1 MYQGQHLISNRQFK
15 RGSELLLDALSTFTA
30 SELLSYN
37 EFVALTVVAGALTLS
52 RVDLK
57 KKVLPILLFLVP
69 DILTQ
74 SRSPVDQLPRSKS
87 NVTRTPCT
95 R

>member
-1 MYQGQHLISNRQFK
+1 MFFRLIEEGGDWDRRNRLKVYQGQHLISNRQFK

-57 KKVLPILLFLVP
+57 KKVYLVVYSVC
-69 DILTQ
+69 L
-74 SRSPVDQLPRSKS
+74 VH
-87 NVTRTPCT
+87 
-95 R
+95 